1 MEQTSPNH
9 VQAIFRPCT
18 TSHKSLSSFCHKQ
31 RPADEGQRGE
41 EPVGLDVEAEHEL
54 EVGRPVGHE
63 GEGAEA
69 GRHVRQHEGRER
81 HRRRHRLP
89 GNGQGVRLVAL
100 LKINVFRI
108 WTWICFW

>member
-1 MEQTSPNH
+1 MYKPF
-9 VQAIFRPCT
+9 FRPCT

-69 GRHVRQHEGRER
+69 GRHVRQHQGRER

-89 GNGQGVRLVAL
+89 GHGQGVRLVAI
-100 LKINVFRI
+100 LKMKNVVGITKRENELFLR
-108 WTWICFW
+108 FG